1 MTRQPKRIAVFASG
15 NGSNMQ
21 RIAEYFNE
29 TKTAQVSLVCCNKPD
44 AFVLQRAENLGIPSF
59 VFTKKE
65 LSDGTTVLNKLKQH
79 NIDFIVLAGF
89 LLLFPS
95 DIINAYPNRIVNIH
109 PALLPKYGGKGMYG
123 SNVHEAVIKA
133 KETES
138 GISIHYVNEHYDEGD
153 IIFQAKCSV
162 EPNDTAE
169 TLAEKI
175 HKLEYEFFPK
185 IIEQEIQKL

>member
-1 MTRQPKRIAVFASG
+1 
-15 NGSNMQ
+15 MQ

-44 AFVLQRAENLGIPSF
+44 AFVLQRAKNLGIPSF

-65 LSDGTTVLNKLKQH
+65 LFDGSTVLSKLKQH

-95 DIINAYPNRIVNIH
+95 DIIAAYPNRIVNIH
-109 PALLPKYGGKGMYG
+109 PALLPNYGGKGMYG
-123 SNVHEAVIKA
+123 SNVHEAVINA

-153 IIFQAKCSV
+153 IIFQAKCTI

-185 IIEQEIQKL
+185 VVEREILKF

>member
-1 MTRQPKRIAVFASG
+1 MTSQPKRIAVFASG

-65 LSDGTTVLNKLKQH
+65 LSDGSTVLSKLKQH

-95 DIINAYPNRIVNIH
+95 DIIAAYPNRIVNIH

-123 SNVHEAVIKA
+123 SNVHEAVINA

-153 IIFQAKCSV
+153 IIFQAKCTV
-162 EPNDTAE
+162 EPSDTAE

-185 IIEQEIQKL
+185 VVEREIQKL